1 MKEKLDAIFKAFESY
16 IKGQDYFDIVYSK
29 KYGYVRLVVDSEEME
44 LLDTPEKMLDYL
56 CYDVI
61 SEVVYS
67 ADNPKKEHDGFELT
81 EYEETESRRRLTAIL
96 EKMEGEDGARYLSS
110 IDGYLERYQRSSALD
125 DDE

>member
-61 SEVVYS
+61 SEV
-67 ADNPKKEHDGFELT
+67 HDGFELT